1 MEKLVIKMRFD
12 FCVLVCPCILGA
24 KTSKHMCEMFENIC
38 AQGSVRRSLSGLE
51 FYRLRKDL
59 YQKCHEYSFQGQIE
73 TGTPCCSA
81 GSPCSVLGISAHL
94 IPYQPVCTWRIAPWC
109 SATKEHEAGNVFGAE
124 ANILS
129 VIDVA
134 TLPLSIANFLLQGF

>member
-1 MEKLVIKMRFD
+1 MSMKQRKNDGSLQMLSMSLFAQKLVKFHSHG
-12 FCVLVCPCILGA
+12 LSQTCILG
-24 KTSKHMCEMFENIC
+24 
-38 AQGSVRRSLSGLE
+38 
-51 FYRLRKDL
+51 DL
-59 YQKCHEYSFQGQIE
+59 Q
-73 TGTPCCSA
+73 
-81 GSPCSVLGISAHL
+81 LL
-94 IPYQPVCTWRIAPWC
+94 RIAPWC